1 MGDMFG
7 MGDGMGEGEGSGYRP
22 EAETD
27 TGVYE
32 SKVKGDPKAGEA
44 VRIGD
49 AIGPNKP
56 GLAQEASK
64 EEILSS
70 LKNDSDPL
78 SDTRLPKDQQDHVRE
93 FFKRFESG
101 E

>member
-1 MGDMFG
+1 MERRRREPGINRPRIVADALRGTGRRPGFRVL
-7 MGDGMGEGEGSGYRP
+7 SGP
-22 EAETD
+22 I
-27 TGVYE
+27 
-32 SKVKGDPKAGEA
+32 PAGI
-44 VRIGD
+44 RIGD